1 VNQIF
6 ETTQMRLTQFLL
18 LVTFV
23 SISGCESREEA
34 RRKQVANELKQI
46 GLALEAYHGKSG
58 GSEAKKESIMNEETP
73 ATVSPN
79 AAGTE
84 RRADKTA
91 KVSGEIAEFHLSPDG
106 EVDGITLKDGTEIR
120 FPPKSGERV
129 TATVSIGDQVEISGW
144 THAGESE
151 VHAAAI
157 TNVGSGNAVDVDQ
170 PPPDVQG

>member
-1 VNQIF
+1 
-6 ETTQMRLTQFLL
+6 MRLPQFFL

-23 SISGCESREEA
+23 SISGCESREDA

-46 GLALEAYHGKSG
+46 GLALQAYHSQHAEPGGK
-58 GSEAKKESIMNEETP
+58 EEPGTS
-73 ATVSPN
+73 TTPN
-79 AAGTE
+79 AEATE
-84 RRADKTA
+84 RRADKAA
-91 KVSGEIAEFHLSPDG
+91 KVSGEIAEFHQSPDG

-157 TNVGSGNAVDVDQ
+157 TNVGSGKAVDVDQ